1 METSDFVYFDGT
13 YIEERKLVNMAKQAG
28 CYSFAEHY
36 VCSLLYHAVIH
47 KKDYLAEEVNKIRK
61 FYALPPFPSI
71 YTIQDNSQ
79 VLPFSKQK
87 KKDHN
92 DLARER
98 FHVLDEE
105 KKIEIVRNS
114 LILLVLKDENLFDEK
129 KKWIGIYLVIRD
141 RLWKMSCID
150 FKSFANKCTP
160 AEWED
165 NIRIG
170 ETTMSNIGRY
180 ISYEDRDEAY
190 YDMKNNPFEDLCDKF
205 WDILAHE
212 ILNTD

>member
-1 METSDFVYFDGT
+1 MEASDFVYFDGT
-13 YIEERKLVNMAKQAG
+13 YIEERKLVNMAIQAG
-28 CYSFAEHY
+28 SYLIAEHY
-36 VCSLLYHAVIH
+36 LCSLLYHAVMH
-47 KKDYLAEEVNKIRK
+47 KKDYLADEVNKIRK
-61 FYALPPFPSI
+61 FYTLPPFPSL
-71 YTIQDNSQ
+71 YAAPDKSQ

-87 KKDHN
+87 KKDYN

-98 FHVLDEE
+98 FQALDEE

-141 RLWKMSCID
+141 RLCKMSCID

-165 NIRIG
+165 GIRIG

-205 WDILAHE
+205 WDILVHE

>member
-1 METSDFVYFDGT
+1 METSDFVYFDGS
-13 YIEERKLVNMAKQAG
+13 YIEERKLVNMAIQAG
-28 CYSFAEHY
+28 SYSFAEHY

-61 FYALPPFPSI
+61 FYMLPPFPSP
-71 YTIQDNSQ
+71 YATLDNSQ

-87 KKDHN
+87 KKDYN

-141 RLWKMSCID
+141 RLCKMNCID

-165 NIRIG
+165 SIRIG

-205 WDILAHE
+205 WDILVHE